1 MNPVFQFFGDEMTRL
16 LYLPDDVTVIQLEV
30 DMPAAQLCAAVNAG
44 IRPLPVLRSAPP
56 DKLTAS
62 EMGGTVVVAP
72 AAQRTTPLKRTHK
85 PTGLSRRQTQVHEL
99 SIRGLSSGEI
109 AVMLHLSRRTVN
121 YHLNQVKNRMHLGE
135 IPQAELFPMTFS
147 NTED

>member
-1 MNPVFQFFGDEMTRL
+1 MTRL
-16 LYLPDDVTVIQLEV
+16 LYLPDDATVIQLEV
-30 DMPAAQLCAAVNAG
+30 DMPANQLCAAVNAG
-44 IRPLPVLRSAPP
+44 MRPLAVLRSAPP

-72 AAQRTTPLKRTHK
+72 AAQRTAPLKRAKT
-85 PTGLSRRQTQVHEL
+85 PAGLSRRQTQVYEL
-99 SIRGLSSGEI
+99 SIRGLTSGEI

-135 IPQAELFPMTFS
+135 IPQAELFPMSFT
-147 NTED
+147 TT